1 MAAPRS
7 PFCTASPLKWQVWP
21 LYGLFRAA
29 RPQRPSLATHIF
41 LENGK
46 IFCRNAKNGKIF
58 YNDVGPQRQSGL
70 HINKPPTHRSQL
82 RPKKNKN
89 ILKYSVCCQIR
100 FKNLKNRPC
109 GAQGHDAHSIHT
121 IFGKIPTRKGHE
133 IELSRRKSTP
143 KHEFPHFFSS
153 FFEEK
158 KKGQKSHSQYTIS
171 RFRDTHSRRR
181 KKSEHYKGT
190 WAGLLTKHRGRCGL
204 QRTLAYSIM

>member
-1 MAAPRS
+1 MAKYFTMTS
-7 PFCTASPLKWQVWP
+7 
-21 LYGLFRAA
+21 GL
-29 RPQRPSLATHIF
+29 S
-41 LENGK
+41 G
-46 IFCRNAKNGKIF
+46 
-58 YNDVGPQRQSGL
+58 SGL

-82 RPKKNKN
+82 RPKNNKNK
-89 ILKYSVCCQIR
+89 LKYSVCCQIR

-204 QRTLAYSIM
+204 QRTLVLLQASFGSAVIQALVPGEDEVVDLRLWEGRPA